1 MTENLMKDKI
11 KNYIGNVKAELKKV
25 TWPDKR
31 ILRNSTVVIIVFMI
45 IMAVYFGIIDVIFAK
60 LISLIIR

>member
-1 MTENLMKDKI
+1 MKDKI